1 MNKYPAFISTSVLCN
16 QRNSLLRRI
25 VRVFCVLCSICLLL
39 SVFYTQDISIS
50 IITALYVIIFMT
62 IVHVS
67 TIQRTFVSPVIMV
80 LLFGI
85 GFLSKLA
92 VNVYNHS
99 ELAIFGWEAIG
110 SFSFSFAEF
119 LELYIIILIGFLGFL
134 VGLISF
140 KYVFLKN
147 KRVRMKKQ
155 IRIRNLYFKA
165 LIIGWF
171 VAFLV
176 LILLMKQLGIA
187 VHGFA
192 AEEEQR
198 LPFKL
203 LGIMVYLR
211 GIFFPVI
218 GVVLLDI
225 AHTKREKNIF
235 YLIVVLFAGL
245 TGLIAFF
252 SLSRGAIFIPAMII
266 ILYMVANRHEFGLKT
281 RHLFCGSVVLFI
293 LLGGAGIIEASRN
306 IIYQEGRHAYNLN
319 LLYSIWEAFHL
330 NSIFL
335 FLWSALTSRIEG
347 SRELMAVMSSS
358 LTGIYTFFH
367 VFFSTGDVNIPIN
380 VYGINIQAQ
389 ERAYGM
395 TIGMLGSLYTS
406 KSLLLVFIGTMLQTY
421 LFLLVEYI
429 FSVRGFRITGF
440 YLAGTWIII
449 IWMNITSFFFFR
461 YFMITLLLLFTVNF
475 LNNRFIFKA
484 VQRPYSY
491 LLPQRNNFNPL

>member
-1 MNKYPAFISTSVLCN
+1 MLCN
-16 QRNSLLRRI
+16 QRNSLLRRL
-25 VRVFCVLCSICLLL
+25 VRVFCILCSICLLL
-39 SVFYTQDISIS
+39 SVFYTQDMSIS

-62 IVHVS
+62 IVHVA
-67 TIQRTFVSPVIMV
+67 TIQRTFLSPLIMV

-99 ELAIFGWEAIG
+99 ELAVFGWEAIG

-119 LELYIIILIGFLGFL
+119 LELYIIIIVGFLGFL
-134 VGLISF
+134 FGLISF
-140 KYVFLKN
+140 KSVFLKN
-147 KRVRMKKQ
+147 KHVSIKKQ
-155 IRIRNLYFKA
+155 NRIRNTYFKM
-165 LIIGWF
+165 LITGWF

-176 LILLMKQLGIA
+176 LILLMKHLGIG

-192 AEEEQR
+192 VEEEQR

-203 LGIMVYLR
+203 VGIMLYLR
-211 GIFFPVI
+211 GMFFPVI
-218 GVVLLDI
+218 GIILLDI

-235 YLIVVLFAGL
+235 YLILVLFIGL
-245 TGLIAFF
+245 IGLIAFF
-252 SLSRGAIFIPAMII
+252 SLSRSAIFIPVMIV
-266 ILYMVANRHEFGLKT
+266 ILYMVANKYEFGFKT
-281 RHLFCGSVVLFI
+281 RHLLYSSAVLFI
-293 LLGGAGIIEASRN
+293 LLGSAGIIEASRN
-306 IIYQEGRHAYNLN
+306 IIYQEGRHAYDLN
-319 LLYSIWEAFHL
+319 LLYGIWESFHL
-330 NSIFL
+330 NSTFL

-389 ERAYGM
+389 GRAYGM
-395 TIGMLGSLYTS
+395 TIGMLGLLYTS
-406 KSLLLVFIGTMLQTY
+406 KSLLLVFIGTMLETY

-429 FSVRGFRITGF
+429 FSVRGFRIAGF
-440 YLAGTWIII
+440 YLACTWIII

-461 YFMITLLLLFTVNF
+461 YFMITSLLLFTVNF
-475 LNNRFIFKA
+475 LNNRFVFKA
-484 VQRPYSY
+484 VQHPYSY
-491 LLPQRNNFNPL
+491 LPPQRNNLNPL